1 MEKKVK
7 KPRGFYVEKGSF
19 FAHAAVTILVLSV
32 AARLLGT
39 MNLWGDMPK
48 LLVQVAL
55 PVGSALL
62 FILFIL
68 LLGRAALWATILP
81 VLGGAAFFILS
92 VFDSGFG
99 WPLFI
104 CIALA
109 FLAAFLYTATL
120 TGMIR
125 SKWLIVFVF
134 ALIFAYQIVF
144 RAMPVFGDEQ
154 NPVSFVNGM
163 LLLSSLGMVFAMFC
177 ASLALRRR
185 KSVKTAQEQPAAEES
200 PSPKPDEPVSEEIP
214 ASEPADESE
223 LIENLI
229 LPAEQEESAF
239 DPAFDMAA
247 AEAASDEI
255 GPAGPEESKPEQ

>member
-1 MEKKVK
+1 M
-7 KPRGFYVEKGSF
+7 
-19 FAHAAVTILVLSV
+19 TQ
-32 AARLLGT
+32 
-39 MNLWGDMPK
+39 

-68 LLGRAALWATILP
+68 LLGRVALWTTILP

-125 SKWLIVFVF
+125 SKWLIVIVF
-134 ALIFAYQIVF
+134 ALIFAYLIVF
-144 RAMPVFGDEQ
+144 RAMPAFGDEQ
-154 NPVSFVNGM
+154 NPVSFVDGM

-177 ASLALRRR
+177 ASLALRRKKR
-185 KSVKTAQEQPAAEES
+185 AKAE
-200 PSPKPDEPVSEEIP
+200 SEFSEG
-214 ASEPADESE
+214 SEPAAAPPEEVGESPVNATAEEPVPSVDE
-223 LIENLI
+223 I
-229 LPAEQEESAF
+229 LSAEKEQYAF
-239 DPAFDMAA
+239 EPAFD
-247 AEAASDEI
+247 AASAD
-255 GPAGPEESKPEQ
+255 AAPEESVTSLNEESSRE

>member
-1 MEKKVK
+1 MEKKTK

-19 FAHAAVTILVLSV
+19 FAHAAVTILVLSM

-39 MNLWGDMPK
+39 LNLWSGNMTT

-68 LLGRAALWATILP
+68 LLGRVALWTTILP

-125 SKWLIVFVF
+125 SKWLIVTVF

-144 RAMPVFGDEQ
+144 RAMPAFGDEK
-154 NPVSFVNGM
+154 NPVSFVDGM

-177 ASLALRRR
+177 ASLALRRKKR
-185 KSVKTAQEQPAAEES
+185 VKTESVPSESKEPDAAPEAAAGGESPAPAPAEEIAPSVDEILSAEKEQSAFAPAVDAADAAAEENAA
-200 PSPKPDEPVSEEIP
+200 VFG
-214 ASEPADESE
+214 
-223 LIENLI
+223 
-229 LPAEQEESAF
+229 EESSR
-239 DPAFDMAA
+239 
-247 AEAASDEI
+247 E
-255 GPAGPEESKPEQ
+255 